1 MLVASADADWNPRT
15 LGQRFER
22 GSGRALPLTG
32 SLGDCFVLARVWPSA
47 VLKRKDVC
55 LRGRVR
61 EMLGTLDVSGNIVL
75 ECPEQG
81 NRGAGGSGCEP
92 GDDVGYAANVDVRIV
107 ILKAGELGKAVDE
120 GEATPGKRPAK
131 LTLSGTPSGSGTQ
144 TFAAMSPGMRKSMA
158 QAPSPVFLNSAIRG
172 REGARSSERN
182 KKKGEKRGEGRGP
195 PPSPV
200 ASSPPGASSSAVS
213 SSTLAIAESLMN
225 CGPRVHAVL
234 QSLVRRCLRD
244 TWLVDGSLY
253 PFWFLDAY
261 LGAVVTSRSGNGAPF
276 RVGTDTRIVVHV
288 EEEED
293 GEADGQRAA
302 GSGSTSCSQAGNYAT
317 AAVDAVRA
325 DYAHRG
331 GVNGSGEGGDGLL
344 DASIESS
351 VHKAA
356 TAGFRSLESLDLK
369 PTNRSA
375 ALLKKWVS
383 YPLRNY
389 DVFVRQGALP
399 LTGVLLHGPPGTGKT
414 LLARWVAREAGAKLF
429 IVNGSEMMS
438 EFLGDSERC
447 LSAVF
452 AAAKALSP
460 SIIFI
465 DEIDVL
471 GPSRNDRNL
480 SKTAS
485 RLVATLAGEL
495 DAIQGHPVMVVG
507 ATNRKEALDES
518 LRRPRRLEKELEI
531 GVPDPDE
538 RLQIL
543 TGLLSQVTM
552 DDDVTTDALKAL
564 SLRAHGYV
572 GADLLSVASEASM
585 IALRRYVQARSSAS
599 YSTTR
604 NVIDKASNETPRVT
618 IDDLET
624 AMHHTKPSA
633 LREFSSDIPDVSLD
647 DVGGNDELKQRLI
660 EAVEWPIKF
669 KTRLDEMGA
678 VPPRGI
684 LLWGP
689 PGCSKTLLV
698 KAIAGECRLNFFSV
712 KGPELISKYVGE
724 SEKAL
729 ANLFEKARK
738 ASPAILFFDEIDG
751 LVGARSTGGGGGGG
765 VDVGERVLSQMLQEM
780 DGIKGKD
787 SQIVIIGAT
796 NRMDKLDKALLRPGR
811 FDRVLEVSLPSRAD
825 RREILRIHMRR
836 VPLESSIGVEDLVAR
851 TEGFSGA
858 ELAGA
863 VQQAAMHALCDDAPA
878 VRHSDFLR

>member
-1 MLVASADADWNPRT
+1 MPFS
-15 LGQRFER
+15 
-22 GSGRALPLTG
+22 G

-47 VLKRKDVC
+47 VLKRKDLY

-61 EMLGTLDVSGNIVL
+61 EMLGELDVSGNIVL
-75 ECPEQG
+75 LCPELG
-81 NRGAGGSGCEP
+81 KEAHGPCEFGEL
-92 GDDVGYAANVDVRIV
+92 GDDDGYATGVDVRIV
-107 ILKAGELGKAVDE
+107 ILKADE
-120 GEATPGKRPAK
+120 GDVEGEGDEGGVAEAAATPGKRPS
-131 LTLSGTPSGSGTQ
+131 TLGSSGTPSGSGT
-144 TFAAMSPGMRKSMA
+144 FAAMSPSMRKSMA
-158 QAPSPVFLNSAIRG
+158 QTPSPMLLNSSSRG
-172 REGARSSERN
+172 RAGARSSE
-182 KKKGEKRGEGRGP
+182 KKKKKANGGEERGLRTP
-195 PPSPV
+195 PTAPSPV
-200 ASSPPGASSSAVS
+200 AAAGAPA
-213 SSTLAIAESLMN
+213 STSAIAESLMA
-225 CGPRVHAVL
+225 CGPRVTAVL

-244 TWLVDGSLY
+244 TWLVGGSLY

-261 LGAVVTSRSGNGAPF
+261 LGAVVTPRTGKGGPF
-276 RVGTDTRIVVHV
+276 RVGTDTRIILRVG
-288 EEEED
+288 ED
-293 GEADGQRAA
+293 GA
-302 GSGSTSCSQAGNYAT
+302 GGRNPEVSAPGSSPSGCYAN
-317 AAVDAVRA
+317 AAVDFVRA
-325 DYAHRG
+325 ESD
-331 GVNGSGEGGDGLL
+331 DGAV

-351 VHKAA
+351 VYKAA
-356 TAGFRSLESLDLK
+356 MAGWRSLASLDLE
-369 PTNRSA
+369 PTSRSS

-389 DVFVRQGALP
+389 RVFVRQGALP
-399 LTGVLLHGPPGTGKT
+399 PTGVLLHGPPGTGKT
-414 LLARWVAREAGAKLF
+414 LLARWVARDAGAKLF
-429 IVNGSEMMS
+429 ILNGSEMMS

-452 AAAKALSP
+452 AAARAMSP

-471 GPSRNDRNL
+471 GPSRNDSSL

-495 DAIQGHPVMVVG
+495 DGIQGYPVMVVG

-531 GVPDPDE
+531 GVPDPNE
-538 RLQIL
+538 RCQIL
-543 TGLLSQVTM
+543 NGLLSQVRTHE
-552 DDDVTTDALKAL
+552 DVTMEAIKAL

-572 GADLLSVASEASM
+572 GADLLSVASEASL
-585 IALRRYVQARSSAS
+585 IALRRYVYGTSMAPTTEASS
-599 YSTTR
+599 
-604 NVIDKASNETPRVT
+604 TPCVT
-618 IDDLET
+618 MDDLRT

-660 EAVEWPIKF
+660 EAVEWPVKF
-669 KTRLDEMGA
+669 KDRLDEMGA
-678 VPPRGI
+678 VPPQGI

-751 LVGARSTGGGGGGG
+751 LVGARSTGSGSGG

-787 SQIVIIGAT
+787 TQIVIIGAT

-811 FDRVLEVSLPSRAD
+811 FDRVLEVTVPSAAD
-825 RREILRIHMRR
+825 RLEILRIHTRR
-836 VPLESSIGVEDLVAR
+836 VPLDSSVALEDLAMR

-863 VQQAAMHALCDDAPA
+863 VQQAAMHALCDNAPA
-878 VRHSDFLR
+878 VRQSDFLAVLS